1 MGVRM
6 VLPLCPT
13 MRAFPPILPFALLLA
28 ACSHVVYQ
36 PAPVVPT
43 SSPLS
48 YSARVKLTEVA
59 SYTVEPGATMQ
70 TDPRIENRVTGAAGS
85 VDPARKQWE
94 KSIAEYLTD
103 RKTFAYVSLDSQADL
118 DLALRLNIYID
129 PGALFTFNHVYLA
142 RIDASLVDPRSG
154 QTMVYLG
161 YGKAPGEVSR
171 GGASDD
177 QAPIN
182 LAVQTALNDL
192 FGKIERDS
200 RLRR

>member
-1 MGVRM
+1 M
-6 VLPLCPT
+6 L
-13 MRAFPPILPFALLLA
+13 
-28 ACSHVVYQ
+28 
-36 PAPVVPT
+36 
-43 SSPLS
+43 
-48 YSARVKLTEVA
+48 
-59 SYTVEPGATMQ
+59 

-103 RKTFAYVSLDSQADL
+103 RKTFTYVSLDSKADL

-129 PGALFTFNHVYLA
+129 PGALFTFNHMYVA
-142 RIDASLVDPRSG
+142 RIDASLVNPRSG
-154 QTMVYLG
+154 QTIGYLG
-161 YGKAPGEVSR
+161 YGKAPGEISR

-177 QAPIN
+177 QTPIN

-192 FGKIERDS
+192 FGKIEQDS